1 MFNSLALANSKIGQL
16 TIKLARLENRMGLGG
31 VIGVPTGHIE
41 MATPKTLS
49 TPISTNIHID
59 TNVRHI
65 LLNHSQDMVHVVRQ
79 NTGPD

>member
-16 TIKLARLENRMGLGG
+16 TIKLARLEKRMGLGG
-31 VIGVPTGHIE
+31 VMGCLL
-41 MATPKTLS
+41 AKTLS